1 MLQKEV
7 LKILEKDAKLTP
19 SQIAAMTGAGV
30 AEVEQAIKQAEEE
43 RTIIKYKALINWDK
57 IGNDHVWA
65 FIEVKITPQRDVG
78 FDAIAE
84 RIYKFDEARTVYL
97 MSGTF
102 DLLLLVAGRSMHEVA
117 DFVTQKLAPIEG
129 VTATASYFLLK
140 RYKEDGEIISAK
152 EDLQRQAVIL

>member
-19 SQIAAMTGAGV
+19 RQIAAMTGSSV
-30 AEVEQAIKQAEEE
+30 QEVEQVIKQAEDE
-43 RTIIKYKALINWDK
+43 RAIIKYKALINWDK
-57 IGNDHVWA
+57 AGNDHVWA

-102 DLLLLVAGRSMHEVA
+102 DLLVMVAAKSMHEVS

-140 RYKEDGEIISAK
+140 RYKEDGEIISGK
-152 EDLQRQAVIL
+152 EEVKRQAVIL